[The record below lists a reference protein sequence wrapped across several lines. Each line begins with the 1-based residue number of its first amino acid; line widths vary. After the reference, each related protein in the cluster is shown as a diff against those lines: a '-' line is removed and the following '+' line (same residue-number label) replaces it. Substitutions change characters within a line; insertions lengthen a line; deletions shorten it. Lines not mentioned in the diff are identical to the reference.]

1 MARQSAGASPRG
13 DFAGN
18 AEKGIVME
26 KKKRCCHCKKELPLS
41 AFCRDTSRPD
51 GLNKRCRSC
60 YKEYKIACD
69 KTVRTAECRQAAY
82 AVGGLVA
89 TVLNHAKQGEPKY
102 SLRVYGANPIYKVFE
117 NKKDFEQAL
126 REAIC

>member
-1 MARQSAGASPRG
+1 
-13 DFAGN
+13 
-18 AEKGIVME
+18 ME
-26 KKKRCCHCKKELPLS
+26 KKKRYCHCKKELPLS
-41 AFCRDTSRPD
+41 AFWRCRSRPD

-60 YKEYKIACD
+60 YKEYKINCD
-69 KTVRTAECRQAAY
+69 KAAAAAECRQAAY

-89 TVLNHAKQGEPKY
+89 TVLNHAKLGKPKY
-102 SLRVYGANPIYKVFE
+102 SLRVYGPNPKYKVFE

>member
-1 MARQSAGASPRG
+1 MACQSAGASPRG

-18 AEKGIVME
+18 VEKGIVME

-41 AFCRDTSRPD
+41 AFCRNAGRPD
-51 GLNKRCRSC
+51 GLNKSCRSC
-60 YKEYKIACD
+60 CKRYKNNFDEA
-69 KTVRTAECRQAAY
+69 VLAAEDRRVAY

-102 SLRVYGANPIYKVFE
+102 SLRVYGANPFYKVFE

>member
-18 AEKGIVME
+18 VEKGIVME

-41 AFCRDTSRPD
+41 AFCSNRSQPD
-51 GLNKRCRSC
+51 GLNKFCRTC
-60 YKEYKIACD
+60 GKEYKIAYD
-69 KTVRTAECRQAAY
+69 GAVQTAECRQATY

-102 SLRVYGANPIYKVFE
+102 SLRVYGANPVYKVFE

>member
-1 MARQSAGASPRG
+1 MARQSAGASPRS

-18 AEKGIVME
+18 VEKGIVME

-41 AFCRDTSRPD
+41 AFCRSRSRPD

-60 YKEYKIACD
+60 CKEYKIACD
-69 KTVRTAECRQAAY
+69 EAAEAAECRQAAY

-102 SLRVYGANPIYKVFE
+102 SLRVYGANPFYKVFE